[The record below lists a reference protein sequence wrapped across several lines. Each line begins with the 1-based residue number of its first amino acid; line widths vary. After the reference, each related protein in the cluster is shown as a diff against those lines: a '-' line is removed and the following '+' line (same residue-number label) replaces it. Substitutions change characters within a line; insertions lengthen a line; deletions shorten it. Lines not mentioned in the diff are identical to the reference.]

1 MMKKKDNNLPKNPV
15 GRPTKYTVEVI
26 EELADKLIE
35 YFKDEEH
42 YWLGSFA
49 SDNGM
54 WRARLDEFAKENEY
68 FSYALKQAK
77 EIQESRIVR
86 GAMLGKYNCSMAI
99 FALKNVSGYRD
110 MPPEKEEEN
119 LRGQEL
125 EFTGIPKNGIGKEAY
140 KRFFN

>member
-26 EELADKLIE
+26 EALADKLIK

-49 SDNGM
+49 SDNHL
-54 WRARLDEFAKENEY
+54 WLERLHEFSNENEY
-68 FSYALKQAK
+68 FKSALKEAK
-77 EIQESRIVR
+77 QIQTNRLVS

-110 MPPEKEEEN
+110 MPVEKEDEN

-125 EFTGIPKNGIGKEAY
+125 EFTGIPKNGIGKDAY